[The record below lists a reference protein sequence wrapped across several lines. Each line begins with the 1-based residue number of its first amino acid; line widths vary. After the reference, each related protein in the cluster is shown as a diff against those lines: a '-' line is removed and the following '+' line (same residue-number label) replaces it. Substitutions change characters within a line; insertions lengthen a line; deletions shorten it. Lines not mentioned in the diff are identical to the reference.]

1 MNIWTYFIVEQP
13 RVEYFHSLVT
23 HQAAMVKKFCP
34 GARHIVARGDD
45 GIDMFRRAEAMD
57 DFVHSSAFDAP
68 TVFLDNDA
76 FPNADLSAVFD
87 QIQHVGLTVRDT
99 PGLMPV
105 NEGVIFA
112 RPTPETRHFFSAYE
126 RTFGALHYL
135 MPDDKW
141 RWWGGQTALNMLAGP
156 AQDRITLLPC
166 DQFNYS
172 PDEPQPRAV
181 LDSKAVLHL
190 KGPRK
195 ALFDQLVAYQEGRT
209 STLIPCA

>member
-1 MNIWTYFIVEQP
+1 MVPVGVNIWTYFIVEQP

-45 GIDMFRRAEAMD
+45 GIDMFARAQAMH
-57 DFVHSSAFDAP
+57 DFVLSSAFDAP

-76 FPNADLSAVFD
+76 FPNADLAPVFD

-112 RPTPETRHFFSAYE
+112 RPTEETRGFFLTY
-126 RTFGALHYL
+126 FHVFHALYHL
-135 MPDDKW
+135 MPEEKCT
-141 RWWGGQTALNMLAGP
+141 WWGGQTALNMLAGP

-166 DQFNYS
+166 DTYNYS

-195 ALFDQLVAYQEGRT
+195 ALFDQLVAYQEGR
-209 STLIPCA
+209 